1 MYGKFLLLEGD
12 IFFTFNKY
20 TLHAALNTYYTDNEM
35 ITLHC
40 ENKRLSIIMLVA
52 WLL

>member
-12 IFFTFNKY
+12 IFTFNKY
-20 TLHAALNTYYTDNEM
+20 TLHAALNTYYADNEM
-35 ITLHC
+35 ITLHV